1 MKNTKSWYRSWK
13 ILSFALSMFVQVY
26 SFRLRKKSAVEWDEL
41 WGKLGRQFRQTLFEL
56 EGVLIKVGQF
66 ISIRKDLVPS
76 SFINQ
81 IEDLVDQ
88 VPSSS
93 WEEIKSVLEKE

>member
-1 MKNTKSWYRSWK
+1 MWK
-13 ILSFALSMFVQVY
+13 ILSFAFSMFLQVY
-26 SFRLRKKSAVEWDEL
+26 WYRIRKKSAVEWDVL
-41 WGKLGRQFRQTLFEL
+41 WEKLGRQFRQTLFEL

-66 ISIRKDLVPS
+66 ISIRKDLLPS

-88 VPSSS
+88 VPAFP
-93 WEEIKSVLEKE
+93 